1 MLAGD
6 IQSYEPANSV
16 PSYSRH
22 QESQA
27 SASRQFCRTQWL
39 LGCYQSPEKKMYR
52 VKPYITFVKL
62 FHLNIPQIQCMNT
75 PGTTFF
81 SPFY

>member
-22 QESQA
+22 QESLA
-27 SASRQFCRTQWL
+27 SASRQFCRMQWL
-39 LGCYQSPEKKMYR
+39 LGCYQSPEKINR

-62 FHLNIPQIQCMNT
+62 FFTLTHHKHCARIP
-75 PGTTFF
+75 
-81 SPFY
+81 